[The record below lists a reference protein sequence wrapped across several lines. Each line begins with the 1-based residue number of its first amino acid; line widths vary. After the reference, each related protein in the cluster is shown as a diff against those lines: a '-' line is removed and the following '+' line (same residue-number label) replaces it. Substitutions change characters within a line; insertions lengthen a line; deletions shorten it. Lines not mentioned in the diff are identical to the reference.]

1 MQQRTNSFSSQ
12 NLVSVQM
19 ILKGLNSANLDA
31 IVTNMGMINKTSENV
46 LFGFLIFDHCFGF
59 DFG

>member
-1 MQQRTNSFSSQ
+1 
-12 NLVSVQM
+12 M

-31 IVTNMGMINKTSENV
+31 IVINMGMINKRSENV
-46 LFGFLIFDHCFGF
+46 LFEFLIFDHCFGF

>member
-1 MQQRTNSFSSQ
+1 
-12 NLVSVQM
+12 M